1 VVKSVQLVLL
11 DEGGIEFVSDSLAR
25 RPEIESECRE
35 VDVVEE
41 CNEPVNLRK

>member
-1 VVKSVQLVLL
+1 MVKSVQLVLL
-11 DEGGIEFVSDSLAR
+11 DEGGVELVSDSFAR

-41 CNEPVNLRK
+41 CDEPVNLRK